1 MMNALRVLVV
11 EDNGMIGMLLAE
23 MLEAMGHS
31 VCAIETTEAAA
42 VAAALRYTPDLVIV
56 DVLLGDGCGVSAMEE
71 IRRIGHVPH
80 VFVTGD
86 TARAKALAPDAVV
99 MQKPFREADIARAIQ
114 RALGAA
120 TAAAAI

>member
-1 MMNALRVLVV
+1 MNALRVLVV

-31 VCAIETTEAAA
+31 VCAIEATEAGA

-56 DVLLGDGCGVSAMEE
+56 DVLLDDGCGVSAVGE
-71 IRRIGHVPH
+71 ILRSRHVPH

-86 TARAKALAPDAVV
+86 TSRARALGPDAVM
-99 MQKPFREADIARAIQ
+99 MQKPFREADIACAIQ
-114 RALGAA
+114 RALD
-120 TAAAAI
+120 AAIAT